1 MFNIKRL
8 NNISNVV
15 YEYLGKDNYSINAN
29 IDDSS
34 VDAYIVRSADCH
46 ELEFAPSVK
55 AIARAGAGV
64 NNIPIDRCTEEGIVV
79 FNTPGANANAVKEL
93 VICALLMSSRNVM
106 EGNAWVKTLKG
117 EGDQVLKLIEKGKN
131 QFVGPEISGK
141 TLGVIG
147 LGAIG
152 ALVANAAKNLGM
164 SVIGYDPM
172 ISVESAWLLSSEV
185 KRALTLD
192 ELLDQADY
200 ITIHIPLLPTTK
212 NFISYHEFSKMK
224 DGVILLNFARNGLVD
239 KHALFEAF
247 DENKV
252 TKYVV
257 DFPEDDLLDNPKVIA
272 IPHLGASTPESEENC
287 AKMAALELKDYL
299 ERGSINNS
307 VNMPKCILSDTN
319 LHRIAVIHKNLPNMV
334 GQMTKIIGNEHIN
347 IGEMV
352 NKSRGSIAYTV
363 FDLDSYADS
372 CIIAAIENIEGV
384 VKVREIK

>member
-15 YEYLGKDNYSINAN
+15 YEYLGKDNYTINAN

-46 ELEFAPSVK
+46 EIDFAPSVK

-93 VICALLMSSRNVM
+93 VICALLMSSRNIM

-164 SVIGYDPM
+164 DVIGYDPM

-192 ELLDQADY
+192 ELLAQADY

-272 IPHLGASTPESEENC
+272 IPRLGASTPESEENC

-299 ERGSINNS
+299 EKGSINNS
-307 VNMPKCILSDTN
+307 VNMPKCILTDTN

>member
-15 YEYLGKDNYSINAN
+15 YEYLGKDNYTINAN

-46 ELEFAPSVK
+46 EIDFAPSVK

-164 SVIGYDPM
+164 DVIGYDPM

-192 ELLDQADY
+192 ELLAQADY

-272 IPHLGASTPESEENC
+272 VPHLGASTPESEENC

-299 ERGSINNS
+299 EKGSINNS
-307 VNMPKCILSDTN
+307 VNMPKCILTDTN

>member
-164 SVIGYDPM
+164 NVIGYDPM

-299 ERGSINNS
+299 EKGSINNS

>member
-15 YEYLGKDNYSINAN
+15 YEYLGKDNYTINAN

-46 ELEFAPSVK
+46 EIDFAPSVK

-93 VICALLMSSRNVM
+93 VICALLMSSRNIM

-164 SVIGYDPM
+164 DVIGYDPM

-192 ELLDQADY
+192 ELLAQADY

-299 ERGSINNS
+299 EKGSINNS
-307 VNMPKCILSDTN
+307 VNMPKCILTDTN

>member
-164 SVIGYDPM
+164 NVIGYDPM